1 MGRCDQTE
9 HAEVK
14 NLRRAFSFGAS
25 SKLSCRK
32 TGSGAGLPQAQEE
45 HMARTL
51 EFYFDYGSPYSYLA
65 DTQVEAIAQRAGA
78 TLVRKPMLLGGVFK
92 ATGNHSPA
100 ELPQKSVWSG
110 FDMPMWARHYGVPFQ
125 RNPFFP
131 VNTLAL
137 MRGAAAAQIDGV
149 FEQYHPAMYKAMWVD
164 GRNLNDIKEVAAVLT
179 EAGIDPRKFGDRIQE
194 QDVKD
199 RLKSTTD
206 DAVARG
212 VFGAPTMFVDG

>member
-1 MGRCDQTE
+1 
-9 HAEVK
+9 
-14 NLRRAFSFGAS
+14 
-25 SKLSCRK
+25 
-32 TGSGAGLPQAQEE
+32 
-45 HMARTL
+45 MARTL

-78 TLVRKPMLLGGVFK
+78 ALVRKPMLLGGVFK

-100 ELPQKSVWSG
+100 ELPQKSAWSG

-137 MRGAAAAQIDGV
+137 MRGAAAAQIDGS
-149 FEQYHPAMYKAMWVD
+149 FERYHPAVFKAMWVE
-164 GRNLNDIKEVAAVLT
+164 GRNLNDMKEVAAVLSS
-179 EAGIDPRKFGDRIQE
+179 AGLDAGKFGARIQD

-199 RLKSTTD
+199 RLKATTEE
-206 DAVARG
+206 AVARG
-212 VFGAPTMFVDG
+212 VFGAPTCFVDKMMFFGNDRLPFVEMALKEELK

>member
-1 MGRCDQTE
+1 
-9 HAEVK
+9 
-14 NLRRAFSFGAS
+14 
-25 SKLSCRK
+25 
-32 TGSGAGLPQAQEE
+32 
-45 HMARTL
+45 MARTL

-100 ELPQKSVWSG
+100 ELPQKSAWSG

-137 MRGAAAAQIDGV
+137 MRGAAAAQIDGS
-149 FEQYHPAMYKAMWVD
+149 FERYHPAVFKAMWVE
-164 GRNLNDIKEVAAVLT
+164 GRNLNDMKEVAAVLSS
-179 EAGIDPRKFGDRIQE
+179 AGLDAGKFGARIQD

-199 RLKSTTD
+199 RLKATTEE
-206 DAVARG
+206 AVARG
-212 VFGAPTMFVDG
+212 VFGAPTCFVDKMMFFGNDRLPFVEMALKEELK

>member
-1 MGRCDQTE
+1 
-9 HAEVK
+9 
-14 NLRRAFSFGAS
+14 L
-25 SKLSCRK
+25 
-32 TGSGAGLPQAQEE
+32 
-45 HMARTL
+45 ARTL

-65 DTQVEAIAQRAGA
+65 DTQVDAIAQRAGA

-110 FDMPMWARHYGVPFQ
+110 FDMPMWARHYGVPFK

-137 MRGAAAAQIDGV
+137 MRGAAAAQIDGL
-149 FEQYHPAMYKAMWVD
+149 FERYHPAVYKAMWVD
-164 GRNLNDIKEVAAVLT
+164 GRNLNDMTEIAAVLT
-179 EAGIDPRKFGDRIQE
+179 SAGLDAAKVGARIQD

-199 RLKSTTD
+199 RLKATTD
-206 DAVARG
+206 EAVARG
-212 VFGAPTMFVDG
+212 VFGAPTCFVDNMMFFGNDRLPFVEMALKGELK